1 MYELPLLTIAAL
13 LVSFLAGREK
23 TLRAV
28 RVAAKRF
35 VAILPRFIPM
45 LLLVAVVLYLVPE
58 RVIARYLGTENLWA
72 GVLFASL
79 LGSVSVMPGF
89 IAFPL
94 CGILLAK
101 GVPYTVLAAFSTTL
115 MTVGV
120 VSAPVEMKYLG
131 LKVTLLR
138 NGVSFF
144 IALIVALAVGLIF
157 GEIPR

>member
-1 MYELPLLTIAAL
+1 MYELPILTAAAL

-28 RVAAKRF
+28 RIAAKRF

-138 NGVSFF
+138 NGVSFL

>member
-1 MYELPLLTIAAL
+1 MYELPILTIAAL
-13 LVSFLAGREK
+13 LVSFLAGRGK
-23 TLRAV
+23 TIRAV
-28 RVAAKRF
+28 RIAAKRF
-35 VAILPRFIPM
+35 AAILPRFIPM

-79 LGSVSVMPGF
+79 LGSISVMPGF

-131 LKVTLLR
+131 VKVTLLR
-138 NGVSFF
+138 NGVSFL